1 MSAINVYFFF
11 VDCPYC
17 NFRNKVNSKANIID
31 QYGMNVLCCNL
42 EEGGCDKYFAYK
54 LDIKVQSQSYKIDTV
69 SKE

>member
-1 MSAINVYFFF
+1 MSAIEITNFF
-11 VDCPYC
+11 VECPYC
-17 NFRNKVNSKANIID
+17 NRRIQISTKWAYVN
-31 QYGMNVLCCNL
+31 QYSMNTILCFP